1 MLVTDEFLE
10 PCYYS
15 LDFYSDTVPTNGT
28 PSYRGHA
35 VKYSYKITVGT
46 SRVQGDSKM
55 LRLPIRILVIQG
67 NYLFKR
73 SLEIISSEERKM
85 AASQYK
91 MIIPYMFI
99 IIWCC
104 HSKETFEIW
113 PSLH

>member
-1 MLVTDEFLE
+1 MNDYVEDRAKQNNTKLLVTDEFLE

-15 LDFYSDTVPTNGT
+15 LDFYSDTVPSNGT

-73 SLEIISSEERKM
+73 LLEIISSEERKM

-91 MIIPYMFI
+91 
-99 IIWCC
+99 
-104 HSKETFEIW
+104 
-113 PSLH
+113 